1 MAIVKETVLVTYFM
15 LSLTLKQVV
24 FNKLIK
30 STEKKKYMVKMKQI
44 LEWCL
49 EVYVYYLELLAF
61 FELIAT
67 VAVPVTVTEFG
78 DKIQKTHH

>member
-1 MAIVKETVLVTYFM
+1 MKETVLVTYFM